1 MDKPRPI
8 KKYLKANMSFAAPV
22 LEIISNLTSQNL
34 KERINLKEILFIPSL
49 GGTQNSREK
58 MW

>member
-1 MDKPRPI
+1 
-8 KKYLKANMSFAAPV
+8 MSFAAPV
-22 LEIISNLTSQNL
+22 LEIISNLTSRNL

-58 MW
+58 MWLLLGVVAQLLL